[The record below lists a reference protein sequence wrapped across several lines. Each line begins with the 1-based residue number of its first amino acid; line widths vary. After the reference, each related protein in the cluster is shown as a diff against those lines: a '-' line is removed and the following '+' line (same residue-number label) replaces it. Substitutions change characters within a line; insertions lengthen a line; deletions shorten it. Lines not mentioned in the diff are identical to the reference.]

1 MGRERF
7 DGGQQ
12 EQPATG
18 NPNKVPHF
26 PLRAHLG
33 LYGLGPTKRGKE
45 KKTKEKKNERAAKSA
60 RMTNWMKWDRK
71 A

>member
-33 LYGLGPTKRGKE
+33 LYGLGPAKKNNKERKRKE
-45 KKTKEKKNERAAKSA
+45 KGAGSKERAH
-60 RMTNWMKWDRK
+60 D
-71 A
+71 

>member
-33 LYGLGPTKRGKE
+33 LYGLGPAKKKQQREE
-45 KKTKEKKNERAAKSA
+45 KKRKRSGQQRARA
-60 RMTNWMKWDRK
+60 
-71 A
+71 

>member
-33 LYGLGPTKRGKE
+33 LYGLGPAKKTTKRGKE
-45 KKTKEKKNERAAKSA
+45 KKKERAAKSA
-60 RMTNWMKWDRK
+60 RMTNWMKWDWK